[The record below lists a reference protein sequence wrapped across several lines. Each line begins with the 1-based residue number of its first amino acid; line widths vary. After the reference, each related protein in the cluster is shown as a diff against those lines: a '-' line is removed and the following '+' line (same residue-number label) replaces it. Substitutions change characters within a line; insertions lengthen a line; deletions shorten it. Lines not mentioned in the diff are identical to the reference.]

1 MAKLTLLRTAVAIRT
16 GLPNRG
22 PSLKRQLPTLHPEP
36 ARWYSRPVLHSVQ
49 EESRLQLQK
58 LRTQEIWFRK
68 KLRAA
73 FKRFPEALEG
83 PAIYGRHH
91 VYYEEGGSIYRMS
104 QLDGEPEAE
113 EVLCVDRWGAGG
125 SVQRVRLSPGE
136 RLLAATVKSPGCEE
150 ASCVIVSLGR
160 PPQILHTEPKV
171 FSFEWATD
179 NLLFYTSQ
187 ETLQCR
193 QVHRILLSA
202 EGPESSVVYEEDD
215 PAFFVE
221 VSRSRDKQVLT
232 INCSSKR
239 SSEVRLIQCGS
250 PLRPPT
256 LLRPRRP
263 GLLYHVE
270 HSGGQ
275 LYILANTAPGNEYQ
289 LLRTALEGPG
299 VGAEWEP
306 VFSPARGDTLI
317 DMEVLERH
325 CVMALRGGG
334 QRLHLDIIPLDDP
347 SGTSSVKLPAW
358 ACALEPAPTTLT
370 HSRAFPFV
378 LSSPVRPP
386 ALFLFSPATRRLSL
400 KEDGEGAPGADYS
413 TTRVWA
419 ESKVPRTLIRAGS
432 AGLGPAWRERLPH
445 ETGST
450 SWCHPGSSSL
460 NGWHCAGV
468 SGVQV
473 SDGTLVPVTVFHRG
487 PLDGLAG
494 APLLLHVYGA
504 YGLDLGM
511 TFRPEKRMLL
521 DEGWT
526 LAYCH
531 VRGGG
536 ERGLGWHRAGSLEN
550 KRRGLEDLEAC
561 VRRLFELG
569 VSRPALTALNARS
582 AGAVLAGALCNE
594 QPHLLRAVTLQA
606 PFLDVLGT
614 MQDPSLP
621 LTVEERGEWGDP
633 LADPQHYDSIA
644 SYCPYHNIRPQRYP
658 SMLLT
663 AYEGDQRVPLA
674 GVRRYAD
681 RLAAA
686 VQTYAGS
693 LKEAE
698 SDPLPSIVLDVR
710 PGGDHFGPEDLDRSL
725 KEVARQF
732 AFLYRELGIALPGQR
747 ERRR

>member
-1 MAKLTLLRTAVAIRT
+1 
-16 GLPNRG
+16 
-22 PSLKRQLPTLHPEP
+22 
-36 ARWYSRPVLHSVQ
+36 
-49 EESRLQLQK
+49 
-58 LRTQEIWFRK
+58 
-68 KLRAA
+68 
-73 FKRFPEALEG
+73 
-83 PAIYGRHH
+83 
-91 VYYEEGGSIYRMS
+91 
-104 QLDGEPEAE
+104 GEPEAE

-193 QVHRILLSA
+193 QVHRLLLSA

-419 ESKVPRTLIRAGS
+419 ESK
-432 AGLGPAWRERLPH
+432 
-445 ETGST
+445 
-450 SWCHPGSSSL
+450 
-460 NGWHCAGV
+460 
-468 SGVQV
+468 
-473 SDGTLVPVTVFHRG
+473 DGTLVPVTVFHRG

-594 QPHLLRAVTLQA
+594 QPHLLRAITLQA

-693 LKEAE
+693 LKEAGTHNHTLTHTQE
-698 SDPLPSIVLDVR
+698 S
-710 PGGDHFGPEDLDRSL
+710 
-725 KEVARQF
+725 
-732 AFLYRELGIALPGQR
+732 
-747 ERRR
+747 